1 MGDQTS
7 TNQLSR
13 LESLPAELVDHILT
27 HLNPEDIASVSITS
41 RTLRPYSFKDTI
53 WQSFLYSNLRHLPPQ
68 PRLGTYRDVFLSHH
82 PHWFL
87 CKQRLWF
94 TDHSLQGQLI
104 YIRYDPIRGCIE
116 GHSLVASRGPHSHG
130 FVNLAGSQVLYDTFT
145 PRVQLDINHSKV
157 RLDPISKRKLP
168 NHFQPELPM
177 DTRSPEAVNLRTVFL
192 HTRPLP
198 AEATH
203 SNTEV
208 WPPLLIPA
216 HERVRNASN
225 DNFHSSGHIPTSSR
239 KISESAF
246 RVRQWMDF
254 AQIPLIPQYFHNQ
267 RMRNVEVVKTYA
279 TLPQE
284 AYTPT
289 AECPWRGVWVG
300 DYNAHGCEFLVIMQR
315 SEEDEAGR
323 MDENVPA
330 LPEKAQRAYDAW
342 PKASRDVD
350 ALIYGFEDDE
360 DVDEE
365 MVGDLEGWAQDAE
378 GFGDPE
384 EQVSPTGESVGEGEL
399 YHDALEEH
407 TSVSQTSTP
416 APTTSTPKQQA
427 SQNDRAPYKG
437 RLEAVKLTGDVN
449 VPRGEYT
456 FIAPDLGEEGVVAH
470 TKEKVFN
477 DELTRSRD
485 STRPQSQ
492 CGLDESEASPSEA
505 GGRWKAATC
514 LPNRLAEG
522 ARVVKSVGHVAGQ
535 GFTADCYIPTML
547 ILVSENTIAQYWKR
561 WQHISFY
568 KRVDIDALGKMG
580 AA

>member
-1 MGDQTS
+1 MADEPS
-7 TNQLSR
+7 TAHISR
-13 LESLPAELVDHILT
+13 LESLPAELVDYILT
-27 HLNPEDIASVSITS
+27 HLSPEDIASVSGTS
-41 RTLRPYSFKDTI
+41 QTLRPYTFKDKI
-53 WQSFLYSNLRHLPPQ
+53 WQPFLLSNLRHIPPP
-68 PRLGTYRDVFLSHH
+68 PRLGTYRDLYLSHH

-116 GHSLVASRGPHSHG
+116 GHSIIASRGPHSHG

-145 PRVQLDINHSKV
+145 PHVQLDINHSKV
-157 RLDPISKRKLP
+157 RLDPVSKRRFP

-177 DTRSPEAVNLRTVFL
+177 DTRSPEALNLKTVFL

-198 AEATH
+198 AAATEA
-203 SNTEV
+203 NTSV
-208 WPPLLIPA
+208 WPPVILPA

-225 DNFHSSGHIPTSSR
+225 DNFHSSGHIPTSTR

-246 RVRQWMDF
+246 RIRQWMDF
-254 AQIPLIPQYFHNQ
+254 AQIPMIPQYFHNQ

-279 TLPQE
+279 ALPQE

-315 SEEDEAGR
+315 SEEDEMGKR
-323 MDENVPA
+323 NEDVPA
-330 LPEKAQRAYDAW
+330 LPEKAKRAYEAW

-350 ALIYGFEDDE
+350 PLIYGFEDDE
-360 DVDEE
+360 GVDADEE
-365 MVGDLEGWAQDAE
+365 IAVGDLEGWQQNSAGNFDQM
-378 GFGDPE
+378 
-384 EQVSPTGESVGEGEL
+384 SLTGESVAEGDL
-399 YHDALEEH
+399 FQDALEEH
-407 TSVSQTSTP
+407 IGEAQAST
-416 APTTSTPKQQA
+416 ATPKPQA
-427 SQNDRAPYKG
+427 SENDRAPYKG

-456 FIAPDLGEEGVVAH
+456 FIAPDLGEGGLVSH
-470 TKEKVFN
+470 TKEKVFS
-477 DELTRSRD
+477 DDLTRPRD
-485 STRPQSQ
+485 VTNAQPQ
-492 CGLDESEASPSEA
+492 CGLSDGENSTSTSKAEVGE
-505 GGRWKAATC
+505 KAATG

-547 ILVSENTIAQYWKR
+547 VLVSEDTIAQYWKR

-568 KRVDIDALGKMG
+568 KRVDLDALGKIG
-580 AA
+580 AM